1 MTISQIL
8 DQKGRDIFTKE
19 PSCPLS
25 DIVQLLREKKIG
37 VVLLADGDDLKGILS
52 ERDIVR
58 ALSDNGATILSD
70 PASKHMTAEV
80 MTCREGDTIATVMA
94 HMTAGRFRH
103 MPVMEGGK
111 LVGLVSIGDVVK
123 QRILETEKEAEDMRA
138 YIAAG

>member
-8 DQKGRDIFTKE
+8 DQKGRDIFSKS

-25 DIVQLLREKKIG
+25 DIVKLLRDEKIG
-37 VVLLADGDDLKGILS
+37 VVLISEGESLQGILS

-58 ALSDNGATILSD
+58 ALSDHGASILAD
-70 PASKHMTAEV
+70 PASAHMTNKV

-94 HMTAGRFRH
+94 HMTSGRFRH

-111 LVGLVSIGDVVK
+111 VVGLVSIGDVVK
-123 QRILETEKEAEDMRA
+123 QRILEAEKEADEMRA
-138 YIAAG
+138 YIASA

>member
-1 MTISQIL
+1 MTIQQIL
-8 DQKGRDIFTKE
+8 DQKGRDIFTME
-19 PSCPLS
+19 PSCP
-25 DIVQLLREKKIG
+25 IAEVVKLLRDKKIG
-37 VVLLADGDDLKGILS
+37 VVLLAEGETLKGILS

-58 ALSDNGATILSD
+58 ALSDHGAGALTD
-70 PASKHMTAEV
+70 PASKHMTAKV
-80 MTCREGDTIATVMA
+80 KTCEEGDTIATVMA

-103 MPVMEGGK
+103 MPVMEHER

>member
-1 MTISQIL
+1 MTISTIL
-8 DQKGRDIFTKE
+8 EQKGRDIFTKE

-25 DIVQLLREKKIG
+25 EIVKLLRDQKIG
-37 VVLLADGDDLKGILS
+37 VVILAEGDSLKGILS

-58 ALSDNGATILSD
+58 ALSDHGAEVLSD
-70 PASKHMTAEV
+70 AASVHMTAEV

-103 MPVMEGGK
+103 MPVVEGGRI
-111 LVGLVSIGDVVK
+111 VGLVSIGDVVK